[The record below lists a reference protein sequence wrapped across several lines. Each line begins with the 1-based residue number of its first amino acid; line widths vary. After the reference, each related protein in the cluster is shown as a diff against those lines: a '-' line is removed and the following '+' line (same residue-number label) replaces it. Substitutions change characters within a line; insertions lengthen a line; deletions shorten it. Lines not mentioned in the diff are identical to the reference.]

1 MGVKNGLCLGG
12 MGSRKL
18 MIRIINAI
26 YRNKYLA
33 VKVISL
39 VEIKK
44 KQIHLFN
51 ANALNFD
58 KAKPPISE
66 YRNAFVLLLL
76 LFLLY
81 FVCM

>member
-1 MGVKNGLCLGG
+1 MGVCVGEEWHK
-12 MGSRKL
+12 KL
-18 MIRIINAI
+18 MITTMNAI
-26 YRNKYLA
+26 DLA

-44 KQIHLFN
+44 KQKQKQIHLLNLLN

-66 YRNAFVLLLL
+66 YRNAFV
-76 LFLLY
+76 
-81 FVCM
+81 